1 MKWTLNDRGH
11 GGGGGV
17 IFLLELAMTPMLKR
31 IICAYGDSYD
41 NQSKGTIMFPIPAN
55 DHVLSFF
62 PIPLTDTFY
71 I

>member
-1 MKWTLNDRGH
+1 MVE
-11 GGGGGV
+11 GGGV

-62 PIPLTDTFY
+62 PNSIDRY
-71 I
+71 ILYIERH

>member
-1 MKWTLNDRGH
+1 MVE
-11 GGGGGV
+11 GGGGN
-17 IFLLELAMTPMLKR
+17 FLLELAMTPMLKR

-62 PIPLTDTFY
+62 PNSIDRY
-71 I
+71 ILYIERY